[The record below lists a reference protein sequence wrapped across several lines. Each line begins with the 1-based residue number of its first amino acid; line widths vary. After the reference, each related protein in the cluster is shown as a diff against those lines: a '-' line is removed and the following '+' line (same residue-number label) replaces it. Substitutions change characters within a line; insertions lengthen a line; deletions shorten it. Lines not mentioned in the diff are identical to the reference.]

1 MQRNS
6 LRSSLSAQ
14 TYSIAAEAPGRYAVA
29 AVEWSGGTVVA
40 LGDIVFFSE
49 PFRRVE
55 DERALPVHTNS
66 KKALLCWA
74 ACPNPAQSRR
84 EKFN

>member
-6 LRSSLSAQ
+6 LRSSLSAR
-14 TYSIAAEAPGRYAVA
+14 TYSIAAEAPGRYAIA
-29 AVEWSGGTVVA
+29 AVRWSGGTVVA

-55 DERALPVHTNS
+55 DEHALPPQRAQRRLCS
-66 KKALLCWA
+66 AGLLALIL
-74 ACPNPAQSRR
+74 RR
-84 EKFN
+84 VGEGKI

>member
-1 MQRNS
+1 
-6 LRSSLSAQ
+6 
-14 TYSIAAEAPGRYAVA
+14 
-29 AVEWSGGTVVA
+29 VVA

-55 DERALPVHTNS
+55 DERALPVHANS

>member
-6 LRSSLSAQ
+6 LRSSLSAR
-14 TYSIAAEAPGRYAVA
+14 TYSIAAEAPGRYAIA
-29 AVEWSGGTVVA
+29 AVRWSGGTVVA

-49 PFRRVE
+49 PFCCVE
-55 DERALPVHTNS
+55 DERATTAASS

-74 ACPNPAQSRR
+74 ACPNPAQSWRG
-84 EKFN
+84 KFN